1 MMMNIKVHALRVLM
15 IDDSE
20 DDVQLTIR
28 ELKKGKYDLF
38 YERVENADAMKKA
51 LLHKEWDIILCDYN
65 MPDFNAVSAITLLQK
80 EDIDIPVIIISGSA
94 NTEEII
100 ECIRLGAHDYFM
112 KGNLSRLCPA
122 IDRELANAEI
132 RRKKKQIQSQS
143 EVAIIKALSQNII
156 EQKHEKA
163 QFQHTIE
170 NLKKVIDTSIQVIVS
185 VVEVRDPLMHG
196 HHLRATHL
204 ACAIADDIGLEQEQ
218 KDAIRMAGAMYDIGT
233 LSVPTDILSKFSKLT
248 DLEVSLIKEHPRK
261 GYEVLM
267 NVESPWPLAEI
278 IYQHHERMDGSG
290 YPRSL
295 SGDAIL
301 MESRVLAVSDVLD
314 SMISLRPYRPALDL
328 ATALEEIEK
337 NKGILYD
344 HAVVDACLKLFRE
357 GRNNSQYDAYHK
369 EMLM

>member
-1 MMMNIKVHALRVLM
+1 MMMKNEGHALRVLM

-28 ELKKGKYDLF
+28 ELIRGKYDPF
-38 YERVENADAMKKA
+38 YERVENAEAMKKA
-51 LLHKEWDIILCDYN
+51 LLDKEWDIILCDYN
-65 MPDFNAVSAITLLQK
+65 MPDFNAISAITLLKK
-80 EDIDIPVIIISGSA
+80 EDIDTPVIMISATAS
-94 NTEEII
+94 TEEII
-100 ECIRLGAHDYFM
+100 ECIRLGAQDYFM

-132 RRKKKQIQSQS
+132 SRKKKQIQSQS
-143 EVAIIKALSQNII
+143 EVAIIKALNQNII
-156 EQKHEKA
+156 ERKREEAH
-163 QFQHTIE
+163 FQHTIE

-185 VVEVRDPLMHG
+185 VVEARDPLMHG
-196 HHLRATHL
+196 HHLRATNL

-218 KDAIRMAGAMYDIGT
+218 KDAIRMAGAIYDIGII
-233 LSVPTDILSKFSKLT
+233 SIPADILSKFSKLT
-248 DLEVSLIKEHPRK
+248 DIEVSLIKEHPRK

-278 IYQHHERMDGSG
+278 VYQHHERMNGSG

-295 SGDAIL
+295 SGNAIL
-301 MESRVLAVSDVLD
+301 MESRVLAVSDVLN

-328 ATALEEIEK
+328 ETALEEIEK

-344 HAVVDACLKLFRE
+344 NAVVDACLKLFRE
-357 GRNNSQYDAYHK
+357 GKNNSQYDAYHY
-369 EMLM
+369 ETLM